1 VYRDLGLATVGFLLT
16 GTLFTAPSGQ
26 QLVSNSTT
34 VTLGTASKTGRL
46 MTALVD
52 LELTAMDMQLTINR
66 AANAGPVSIVKII
79 MCGQV
84 EVDQE
89 F

>member
-1 VYRDLGLATVGFLLT
+1 
-16 GTLFTAPSGQ
+16 
-26 QLVSNSTT
+26 
-34 VTLGTASKTGRL
+34 
-46 MTALVD
+46 
-52 LELTAMDMQLTINR
+52 MDMQLTINR